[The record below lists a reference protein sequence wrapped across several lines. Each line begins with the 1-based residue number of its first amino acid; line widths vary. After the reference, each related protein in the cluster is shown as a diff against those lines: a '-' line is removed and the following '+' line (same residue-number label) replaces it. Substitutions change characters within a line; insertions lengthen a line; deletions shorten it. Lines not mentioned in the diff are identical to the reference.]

1 MDVEGQ
7 ASGQVSETEDENGDE
22 AEGAGEE
29 PGASFPPGTQLP
41 PAAPLGRN
49 PMAPS
54 RQRSKGRRR
63 CPLSW
68 LVGLCVGEPGRFP
81 EELAIF
87 PETVVH
93 EERPLP
99 CLPPAFPTSPYL
111 HLPFPSL
118 LPLPSPDAPSADLEA
133 LATEPQGGFSPHT
146 GLPDPASAAVAVHP
160 DDEDDIAAGPDQTLV
175 LSPSV
180 GEVEGGLR
188 AHEDTDFE
196 AIKAFCLQRV
206 QVGLRGCRREAL
218 RLQARLWSCR
228 ASAVSTNPM

>member
-118 LPLPSPDAPSADLEA
+118 LPFPPLTPPQPTWRPWPLSPRVA
-133 LATEPQGGFSPHT
+133 SPPT
-146 GLPDPASAAVAVHP
+146 PASPTLHRQRWRSIPTTKMTSPPVRTRPSCSAPVWGRWRAA
-160 DDEDDIAAGPDQTLV
+160 
-175 LSPSV
+175 
-180 GEVEGGLR
+180 
-188 AHEDTDFE
+188 
-196 AIKAFCLQRV
+196 
-206 QVGLRGCRREAL
+206 
-218 RLQARLWSCR
+218 
-228 ASAVSTNPM
+228 